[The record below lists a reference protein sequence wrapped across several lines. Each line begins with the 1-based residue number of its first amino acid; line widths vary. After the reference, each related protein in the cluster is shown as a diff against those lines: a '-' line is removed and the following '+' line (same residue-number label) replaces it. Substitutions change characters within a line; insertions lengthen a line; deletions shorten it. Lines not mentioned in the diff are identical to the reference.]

1 MLHFSRFCRTGLIL
15 PNKNKSF
22 AAVDLGS
29 NSFHMVVANLVD
41 GRALIVDRI
50 KEMVR
55 LAGGLGAD
63 RYLHEE
69 TMRSAL
75 QCLQRFGQRI
85 VSVPAGN
92 IRAVGT
98 NTLRQARN
106 SAEFLAAAERALGHN
121 IEIISGREEA
131 RLVYLGVA
139 NTIFNETDRRLI
151 VDIGGGST
159 ELVIGKGF
167 EAGLT
172 ESLFMGCVS
181 LSRRYFAD
189 GEITARRMQKARI
202 LALQEME
209 TVQQPYRDHGWDK
222 AIGASGTIHAILDIV
237 TGQGWSDGVITAQAL
252 ARLTEALIAAGHIDR
267 LQFESL
273 SANRRPVFAGGVAV
287 LSAVFEALGIE
298 AMEYSDGALR
308 EGLLYEQIGRRH
320 QRDVRDKT
328 VARLIKRYSVD
339 KTHAER
345 VERMAGAIF
354 KDVQSAWGLDKSADL
369 KMIRWA
375 ARLHEIG
382 LAVAHSQ
389 YHKHG
394 AYLLSHS
401 DMPGFSRQEQ
411 YVLSAL
417 VRLHRRKLALEA
429 VERDTGQGTCGLL
442 GMIIILRLAILL
454 NRNRATAKMPRAAA
468 SGKTIELDFGGA
480 WLAEHPLTE
489 ADLEMEMAY
498 LAATDYKLRYR

>member
-1 MLHFSRFCRTGLIL
+1 M

-55 LAGGLGAD
+55 LAGGLDAD
-63 RYLHEE
+63 RHLNAA
-69 TMRSAL
+69 TMQTAL

-85 VSVPAGN
+85 KNIPAGN
-92 IRAVGT
+92 LRAVGT

-106 SAEFLAAAERALGHN
+106 SAAFLAAAERALGHN

-139 NTIFNETDRRLI
+139 NTIFNATDRRLI

-159 ELVIGKGF
+159 ELVIGRGF

-181 LSRRYFAD
+181 LSRRYFAG
-189 GEITARRMQKARI
+189 GEITAGRMRQARI
-202 LALQEME
+202 LALGEME
-209 TVQQPYRDHGWDK
+209 TVRQRYRDHGWDK
-222 AIGASGTIHAILDIV
+222 AIGTSGTIHTILDIV
-237 TGQGWSDGVITAQAL
+237 TGQGWSEGVISAQAL
-252 ARLTEALIAAGHIDR
+252 ARLKQALIAAGHIDR
-267 LQFESL
+267 LQFEPL

-298 AMEYSDGALR
+298 AMAYSPGALR

-328 VARLIKRYSVD
+328 VARLLRRYSVD
-339 KTHAER
+339 KRHADR
-345 VERMAGAIF
+345 VEKTAAAIF
-354 KDVQSAWGLDKSADL
+354 QDVRAAWGLEQDEDL

-417 VRLHRRKLALEA
+417 VRLHRRKLTLEA
-429 VERDTGQGTCGLL
+429 VERDTGQDKRGLL
-442 GMIIILRLAILL
+442 RMIIVLRLAILL
-454 NRNRATAKMPRAAA
+454 NRNRATAKTPAAGA
-468 SGKTIELDFGGA
+468 RGKTIELDFGGA
-480 WLAEHPLTE
+480 WLTEHPLTE
-489 ADLEMEMAY
+489 ADLETETTY